1 MIESIFVLN
10 GDRKSEPK
18 NGQPSLAANE
28 VYVGETVTERGVPP
42 DRLTSVLPERV
53 RVNYV
58 TQEQENDDPNGGSFQ
73 RKRPRLDLQ
82 QNNQT
87 FETQVMISGV
97 GSGVNPH
104 LSVNEA
110 ISLQRGYECP
120 QCLTCFSISSE
131 LILHQRI
138 HHGINHPPQ
147 PTQTQH
153 TLQNNQRNQNHTDNH
168 DEELIEEYVNDFMS
182 DFDEHFV
189 SDLVSDWIDEFLSER
204 FRRANFYSRLF
215 PDLPDSISQ
224 IVPDFHF
231 KSENF

>member
-87 FETQVMISGV
+87 FETQVTLQKPFLNYPSTFENHLWQIFRYEFFISG
-97 GSGVNPH
+97 
-104 LSVNEA
+104 
-110 ISLQRGYECP
+110 
-120 QCLTCFSISSE
+120 
-131 LILHQRI
+131 
-138 HHGINHPPQ
+138 
-147 PTQTQH
+147 
-153 TLQNNQRNQNHTDNH
+153 D
-168 DEELIEEYVNDFMS
+168 D
-182 DFDEHFV
+182 
-189 SDLVSDWIDEFLSER
+189 
-204 FRRANFYSRLF
+204 
-215 PDLPDSISQ
+215 
-224 IVPDFHF
+224 
-231 KSENF
+231 